1 MATAKNVY
9 NISSDL
15 ETETLNF
22 ISKVLTEVMLSFDS
36 DLFTPQSSIS
46 SYRSGNN
53 IFLSFTDML
62 G

>member
-9 NISSDL
+9 NINSDL

-22 ISKVLTEVMLSFDS
+22 ISKVVTEVVLSFDS

>member
-1 MATAKNVY
+1 MATAKNAY

-22 ISKVLTEVMLSFDS
+22 ISKVVTEVVLSFDS